1 MISFKTH
8 NGESNIDVN
17 ETCLQ
22 GYIKISY
29 DDLVNIFGKPTNG
42 DGYKVDA
49 EWLIETDKNT
59 VITIYNYK
67 DGINY
72 CGSDGTPTKDIID
85 WHIGGHD
92 QKCIE
97 ELGEIVG
104 DRYKII
110 SRSVPFDE
118 YKTFMEEPLPETKY
132 DITRDIYNNLGW
144 QHEAWQFCNHHF
156 DGNLLDLLIGE
167 DVDGNNLTKQNID
180 NLLDQVEDLGTFTKE
195 EWKLFFE
202 KVREWGI

>member
-1 MISFKTH
+1 MIGF
-8 NGESNIDVN
+8 
-17 ETCLQ
+17 
-22 GYIKISY
+22 IKINY
-29 DDLVNIFGKPTNG
+29 VDLVKTFGEPSKEIG
-42 DGYKVDA
+42 A

-110 SRSVPFDE
+110 SNNVPFDK
-118 YKTFMEEPLPETKY
+118 YKTFMEELLP
-132 DITRDIYNNLGW
+132 
-144 QHEAWQFCNHHF
+144 
-156 DGNLLDLLIGE
+156 
-167 DVDGNNLTKQNID
+167 
-180 NLLDQVEDLGTFTKE
+180 
-195 EWKLFFE
+195 
-202 KVREWGI
+202 